1 MSAPEK
7 ILAIAK
13 EMREQDNRSTA
24 HPLFMV
30 YRPFEEVRPSGIGE
44 RRRKSGDY
52 IEEGQLCAS
61 CEVLQDQGEMLT
73 IDCDACDE
81 ECFYYAEDVMRT
93 DDEHGVFFTAKACDE
108 YIEAR
113 RYAVGQRAV
122 SYAISA
128 YHSNEMREVIEYL
141 KSL

>member
-1 MSAPEK
+1 
-7 ILAIAK
+7 
-13 EMREQDNRSTA
+13 
-24 HPLFMV
+24 MV

-44 RRRKSGDY
+44 CRRKEADS
-52 IEEGQLCAS
+52 IEDGWLCAS
-61 CEVLQDQGEMLT
+61 CEVLQEQGEMLT
-73 IDCDACDE
+73 IDCDGCDE

-93 DDEHGVFFTAKACDE
+93 DDEHGVFFTAKACDD

-113 RYAVGQRAV
+113 RYAVGKLAV

-128 YHSNEMREVIEYL
+128 HHSNEMREVIEYL